1 MANQEYRF
9 ETKQVHVGQEQPDPT
24 TDARAVPI
32 YATTS
37 YVFKDSAQAAGRFGL
52 TEPGNI
58 YTRLMNPTNDVFEKR
73 IAALENGAA
82 ALATATG
89 SAAIDYS
96 IRNIAGSGDHIVS
109 SQTVYGGTY
118 NLFANTYA
126 EIGIETTFVDA
137 HDPANIEAAIRP
149 NTKAVYVE
157 SLGNPNSDVVD
168 MEAIAEIGATVDR
181 IDRHTADRG
190 QHFRNTVPVPS
201 AGTRCRC
208 CGTLCNQVHRRSRYR
223 DGRRC
228 CRRR

>member
-168 MEAIAEIGATVDR
+168 MEDR
-181 IDRHTADRG
+181 KS
-190 QHFRNTVPVPS
+190 VV
-201 AGTRCRC
+201 
-208 CGTLCNQVHRRSRYR
+208 
-223 DGRRC
+223 
-228 CRRR
+228 

>member
-1 MANQEYRF
+1 M
-9 ETKQVHVGQEQPDPT
+9 
-24 TDARAVPI
+24 PI

-168 MEAIAEIGATVDR
+168 MEAIAETLTSTVCR
-181 IDRHTADRG
+181 RSWTTLS
-190 QHFRNTVPVPS
+190 QHCSCSVRWNTVQMLWYTLQPSSSAVTVP
-201 AGTRCRC
+201 
-208 CGTLCNQVHRRSRYR
+208 
-223 DGRRC
+223 
-228 CRRR
+228 

>member
-96 IRNIAGSGDHIVS
+96 IRNIAGRPYTAAHTTCL
-109 SQTVYGGTY
+109 QTPTQRSA
-118 NLFANTYA
+118 L
-126 EIGIETTFVDA
+126 
-137 HDPANIEAAIRP
+137 RP
-149 NTKAVYVE
+149 L
-157 SLGNPNSDVVD
+157 S
-168 MEAIAEIGATVDR
+168 
-181 IDRHTADRG
+181 
-190 QHFRNTVPVPS
+190 
-201 AGTRCRC
+201 
-208 CGTLCNQVHRRSRYR
+208 
-223 DGRRC
+223 
-228 CRRR
+228 